1 MAKSELIIAINQLCA
16 ERGLDP
22 ESVLKAIEE
31 ALVSAYKKK
40 YGAGENV
47 FAKIDTKTGDMR
59 IYAELEVVDQVRDR
73 RTQISLENARRYKPD
88 AKVGDRIVIE
98 TTPRDF
104 SRIAAQAAKQVMMQR
119 IREAERRT
127 IEEELNKMVG
137 EVVQGT
143 IQRFERRE
151 GNIIVNLGRGEGVL
165 PRSEQIHRERY
176 RQNDRLYFYVLS
188 VEKGPRGPYAKLS
201 RTHPNFVRRL
211 LEQEVP
217 EIRTGAVEIK
227 AIAREAGA
235 RSKVA
240 VAAVQ
245 PGVDP
250 VGSCVGVRGTR
261 IQAVV
266 NALGGEK
273 IDVIEWSPDP
283 YKFIANA
290 LSPAKVTDVILKH
303 EDGERR
309 ALVIVPE
316 NQLSLAIGRE
326 GQNARLAAKLTGWHI
341 DIKSEKDALEAGLD
355 SEERQRLRMV
365 YAQEE
370 ADLLAKAEELLKS
383 GLLDKAATEV
393 AAESEANEEGAAEE
407 APEAEPVPAAAANPE
422 NEAESSPSADEG
434 EPVPEKA
441 EAAEGE
447 AAEGAEE
454 GEASEDAYMDPEYLD
469 QLAMQQL
476 GLERDEAASSGKP
489 SREERRKRM

>member
-31 ALVSAYKKK
+31 ALVTAYKRK

-59 IYAELEVVDQVRDR
+59 IYAELEVVEQVRDR
-73 RTQISLENARRYKPD
+73 RTQISLEEARKYKPD
-88 AKVGDRIVIE
+88 AKIGDHIVIE

-104 SRIAAQAAKQVMMQR
+104 SRIAAQAAKQVIMQR

-127 IEEELNKMVG
+127 IEEELTKMVG

-143 IQRFERRE
+143 IQRFDRRDDV
-151 GNIIVNLGRGEGVL
+151 IIVNLGRGEGIL
-165 PRSEQIHRERY
+165 PKSERIPRERY
-176 RQNDRLYFYVLS
+176 RQNDRLYFYVLG
-188 VEKGPRGPYAKLS
+188 VEKGPRGPQAILS

-211 LEQEVP
+211 LEREVP

-290 LSPAKVTDVILKH
+290 LSPAKVIDVILKH

-326 GQNARLAAKLTGWHI
+326 GQNARLAAKLTGWHV
-341 DIKSEKDALEAGLD
+341 DIKSDREALEAGLD
-355 SEERQRLRMV
+355 KEERERLRTE
-365 YAQEE
+365 YAKEE
-370 ADLLAKAEELLKS
+370 ADLLAKAEALLKT
-383 GLLDKAATEV
+383 GALDDILKEETKEGQETEATSEETAPQPATSAASDAVNASETREGQEAEGAAQEGDEV
-393 AAESEANEEGAAEE
+393 AAEEEEE
-407 APEAEPVPAAAANPE
+407 E
-422 NEAESSPSADEG
+422 
-434 EPVPEKA
+434 
-441 EAAEGE
+441 
-447 AAEGAEE
+447 
-454 GEASEDAYMDPEYLD
+454 AYMDPEYLD

-476 GLERDEAASSGKP
+476 GLDQEEPATGGKP
-489 SREERRKRM
+489 SKEERRKRM

>member
-31 ALVSAYKKK
+31 ALVSAYRKK
-40 YGAGENV
+40 YGAGDNV

-59 IYAELEVVDQVRDR
+59 IYAELEVVDRVRDR
-73 RTQISLENARRYKPD
+73 RTQIALEDARKHKPD
-88 AKVGDRIVIE
+88 AQVGDKIVIE

-143 IQRFERRE
+143 VQRFERRE
-151 GNIIVNLGRGEGVL
+151 GNLYVIVNLGRGEGIL
-165 PRSEQIHRERY
+165 PPAEQIRRERY

-240 VAAVQ
+240 VAAIQ
-245 PGVDP
+245 EGVDP

-341 DIKSEKDALEAGLD
+341 DIKSDKEALEAGLD
-355 SEERQRLRMV
+355 SEERARLRTV
-365 YAQEE
+365 FAQEE

-383 GLLDKAATEV
+383 GALEPLI
-393 AAESEANEEGAAEE
+393 SQEGDPQGDEE
-407 APEAEPVPAAAANPE
+407 AVAVPDAADNPE
-422 NEAESSPSADEG
+422 DADE
-434 EPVPEKA
+434 A
-441 EAAEGE
+441 EAAETAEEEQEKPTAEAEGT
-447 AAEGAEE
+447 AAE
-454 GEASEDAYMDPEYLD
+454 SAYLDPEYLD

-476 GLERDEAASSGKP
+476 EVESGEPASPGKP
-489 SREERRKRM
+489 TREERRKRM

>member
-1 MAKSELIIAINQLCA
+1 MAKSELLIAINQLCA

-73 RTQISLENARRYKPD
+73 RTQISLKNARRYNPD
-88 AKVGDRIVIE
+88 AQIGDHIVIE

-151 GNIIVNLGRGEGVL
+151 GNIIVNLGRGEGIL

-188 VEKGPRGPYAKLS
+188 VEKGSRGPYAKLS

-217 EIRTGAVEIK
+217 EIRTGVVEIK

-341 DIKSEKDALEAGLD
+341 DIKSEKEALEAGLD
-355 SEERQRLRMV
+355 SEERARLRME
-365 YAQEE
+365 YAHEE

-383 GLLDKAATEV
+383 GALEEAAALVGT
-393 AAESEANEEGAAEE
+393 E
-407 APEAEPVPAAAANPE
+407 APEEGPDTEAVPAAASDP
-422 NEAESSPSADEG
+422 EG
-434 EPVPEKA
+434 EEESQSSEPAGEEGQEENAATEA
-441 EAAEGE
+441 EAASEEE
-447 AAEGAEE
+447 AAPSEAEE
-454 GEASEDAYMDPEYLD
+454 DYMDTEYLD

-476 GLERDEAASSGKP
+476 GLEAEDAASGGNP

>member
-31 ALVSAYKKK
+31 ALVTAYKRK

-59 IYAELEVVDQVRDR
+59 IYAELEVVEHVRDK
-73 RTQISLENARRYKPD
+73 RTQIALEEARKVKPD
-88 AKVGDRIVIE
+88 AQIGDHVVIE

-104 SRIAAQAAKQVMMQR
+104 TRIAAQAAKQVIMQR

-143 IQRFERRE
+143 IQRFDRRE
-151 GNIIVNLGRGEGVL
+151 DAIIVNLGRGEGIL
-165 PRSEQIHRERY
+165 PKSERIPRERY
-176 RQNDRLYFYVLS
+176 RQNDRLYFYVLT
-188 VEKGPRGPYAKLS
+188 VEKGSRGPHAILS
-201 RTHPNFVRRL
+201 RTHPDFVRRL
-211 LEQEVP
+211 LEREVP

-290 LSPAKVTDVILKH
+290 LSPAKVLDVILQH
-303 EDGERR
+303 ENKERR

-341 DIKSEKDALEAGLD
+341 DIKSDREALEAGLD
-355 SEERQRLRMV
+355 KEERERLRTV

-370 ADLLAKAEELLKS
+370 ADLLAKAAELLES
-383 GLLDKAATEV
+383 GALDDIVGEETEAGEETEPAQTLEEPQPEEV
-393 AAESEANEEGAAEE
+393 APAAAAASDPEKEEAKAAEE
-407 APEAEPVPAAAANPE
+407 AEA
-422 NEAESSPSADEG
+422 S
-434 EPVPEKA
+434 
-441 EAAEGE
+441 GE
-447 AAEGAEE
+447 A
-454 GEASEDAYMDPEYLD
+454 GEAPDEDPPEEAYMDPEYLD

-476 GLERDEAASSGKP
+476 GLDQEDTASSGKP

>member
-1 MAKSELIIAINQLCA
+1 MARSELIIAINQLCA

-40 YGAGENV
+40 FGGGENV
-47 FAKIDTKTGDMR
+47 IARIDPKTGDMR
-59 IYAELEVVDQVRDR
+59 IYAEVEVVEKVQDR
-73 RTQISLENARRYKPD
+73 KTQIGVKEARRYKPD
-88 AKVGDRIVIE
+88 AQVGDRIVIE

-104 SRIAAQAAKQVMMQR
+104 SRIAAQAAKQVLMQR
-119 IREAERRT
+119 IREAERQT

-143 IQRFERRE
+143 IQRIERHE
-151 GNIIVNLGRGEGVL
+151 GNVIVNLGRGEGVL
-165 PRSEQIHRERY
+165 PRAEQIPRERY
-176 RQNDRLYFYVLS
+176 RQNDRLYFYVLA
-188 VEKGPRGPYAKLS
+188 VDKGPRGPYAKLS

-273 IDVIEWSPDP
+273 IDVIEWSADP
-283 YKFIANA
+283 YEFIANA
-290 LSPAKVTDVILKH
+290 LSPAKVTDVVLTH
-303 EDGERR
+303 VDGERR

-316 NQLSLAIGRE
+316 HQLSLAIGRE

-341 DIKSEKDALEAGLD
+341 DIKSDKAALEAGLD
-355 SEERQRLRMV
+355 AETRARLRV
-365 YAQEE
+365 AYAQQET
-370 ADLLAKAEELLKS
+370 DLLAQAEALIRA
-383 GLLDKAATEV
+383 GLLDDVITEK
-393 AAESEANEEGAAEE
+393 ESPVEEE
-407 APEAEPVPAAAANPE
+407 A
-422 NEAESSPSADEG
+422 G
-434 EPVPEKA
+434 PEK
-441 EAAEGE
+441 EAQASQGE
-447 AAEGAEE
+447 AAVSPEGETAPAETDAEE
-454 GEASEDAYMDPEYLD
+454 EKPATEAYMDTDYLD
-469 QLAMQQL
+469 QLALQQL
-476 GLERDEAASSGKP
+476 AGEGREEASSRGKP
-489 SREERRKRM
+489 DRQERRKRM